1 MSIKNS
7 LPFSIIVPAYNRAN
21 FLPATINSVLEQTFY
36 DFEVIIVN
44 DGSTDDT
51 DEVIAPYLKEPRIQ
65 YFRIE
70 NSERGA
76 ARNYGVNK
84 SKGSYVT
91 FLDSDDIIL
100 PMHLS
105 TAFQKIQQMDSPA
118 VFHLGY
124 EILHP
129 GGRVDSLRQLPS
141 PVNEKLL
148 EGNFLSCMGVFL
160 RRDIAISNPFNEN
173 RTLSGSEDYEL
184 WLRIAARYPI
194 VVCPEV
200 TSRLINHEGRSVI
213 NTDAKKLMSRMTLLD
228 KTLHNDDLFM
238 ARFGSR
244 LRIFASFR
252 SLYQSL
258 HLAMS
263 GERWM
268 AFKSLMYTLRMYP
281 YVVFKYRF
289 IVALKKIVLW

>member
-1 MSIKNS
+1 MSFKNNP
-7 LPFSIIVPAYNRAN
+7 LFSIIIPAYNRAK
-21 FLPATINSVLEQTFY
+21 FLPATINSVLEQTF
-36 DFEVIIVN
+36 FEFELIIVN
-44 DGSTDDT
+44 DGSSDDT
-51 DEVIAPYLKEPRIQ
+51 DEVTAPYLNEPRIQ
-65 YFRIE
+65 YFKIK

-84 SKGSYVT
+84 SKGNYIT
-91 FLDSDDIIL
+91 FLDSDDIFL
-100 PMHLS
+100 PKHLN
-105 TAFQKIQQMDSPA
+105 TAFEKIQQLNTPA

-129 GGRVDSLRQLPS
+129 DGTIDSLPELPS

-160 RRDIAISNPFNEN
+160 RRDVAVSNPFNED

-194 VVCPEV
+194 VVFPEI

-228 KTLHNDDLFM
+228 QRLQNDDLFM
-238 ARFGSR
+238 ARFGGR
-244 LRIFASFR
+244 LRVFASFR

-258 HLAMS
+258 HLAIS